1 MTSGGHNN
9 GAEFNGAFMLMQ
21 YFAYLRHNPDDLA
34 DNDLVAVI
42 EDVPKVGII
51 Q

>member
-21 YFAYLRHNPDDLA
+21 DAVLRLFAT
-34 DNDLVAVI
+34 
-42 EDVPKVGII
+42 
-51 Q
+51 QS